1 MSFEICPNCGGKSFR
16 ADRAL
21 AGKVICNKCSTPLG
35 SKPFRKRS
43 KVSRASFYINKKVIY
58 LTLFLLILILV
69 FISSQ

>member
-1 MSFEICPNCGGKSFR
+1 MSLEICSNCGGRSFR

-21 AGKVICNKCSTPLG
+21 AGKVICNRCSTPLG

-43 KVSRASFYINKKVIY
+43 KVSRVSFSINKKVIY
-58 LTLFLLILILV
+58 ATLFMIILIIV